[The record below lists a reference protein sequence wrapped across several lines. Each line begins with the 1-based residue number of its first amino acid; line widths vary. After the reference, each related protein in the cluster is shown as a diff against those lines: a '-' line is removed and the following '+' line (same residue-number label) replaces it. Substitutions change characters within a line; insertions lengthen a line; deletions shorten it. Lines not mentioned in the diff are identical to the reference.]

1 MMAVIETLETIAA
14 VRAWR
19 ASGGWRTVGL
29 VPTMGYLHEGHLA
42 LVAEARATCE
52 KVVASIF
59 VNPAQFDR
67 EEDLAAYPVD
77 LEQDKRLLAKAGCDA
92 LFLPTPATMYP
103 EGFDT
108 WVEPGAVAAE
118 QEGRHRPGHFRGVAT
133 VVLKLLNIVQPSHA
147 FFGQKDAQQ
156 LAVIRAFVRDL
167 DVATAIVPVATQ
179 READGLARSS
189 RNVRLSPAER
199 QAATVL
205 YRGLRAAE
213 DAFRSGEGRAAA
225 LAHAVHAVLDAEPR
239 AQTEYVSVA
248 DPDTLRE
255 LDTVETRALV
265 SLAVWI
271 GKTRLIDNLILD
283 ASEQARDGA

>member
-1 MMAVIETLETIAA
+1 MAALATLETIAA
-14 VRAWR
+14 TRAWLGP
-19 ASGGWRTVGL
+19 SGIGTVGL
-29 VPTMGYLHEGHLA
+29 VPTMGFLHAGHLA
-42 LVAEARATCE
+42 LVTEAREICE
-52 KVVASIF
+52 RVVASIF

-77 LEQDKRLLAKAGCDA
+77 LERDRNLLAEAGCDA
-92 LFLPTPATMYP
+92 LFLPPPAIMYP
-103 EGFDT
+103 AGFDT
-108 WVEPGAVAAE
+108 WVEPGTIAAE

-156 LAVIRAFVRDL
+156 LAVIRALARDL
-167 DVATAIVPVATQ
+167 DVPTEIVPVATQ
-179 READGLARSS
+179 REDDGLARSS
-189 RNVRLSPAER
+189 RNVRLNKAER

-205 YRGLRAAE
+205 YRGLAAARE
-213 DAFRSGEGRAAA
+213 AFRSGEGRAAA
-225 LAHAVHAVLDAEPR
+225 IAHAAHAVLETEPHAH
-239 AQTEYVSVA
+239 TEYVSVA

-255 LDTVETRALV
+255 LDTVDTRALV

-283 ASEQARDGA
+283 ASERARDGA